1 MAIKKIQEEL
11 KKKTKKEKERFLQE
25 QLNKKENG
33 FLKEKLEELLK
44 RIRKDIHKKKEE
56 KKPEKAIA
64 EQLISALNEEE
75 VKPQQEIEEVQEQ
88 PQETHRRDYNANEYG
103 GIRTRYEITQDN
115 LSGIAYTTSQSTES
129 FINDLRDRLIQEGR
143 ISLSVTNAEET
154 RGELRNI
161 VDELFHG
168 SSPERRI
175 QYFTKLDT
183 AFREKQEQYTK
194 RKNNLP

>member
-25 QLNKKENG
+25 QLNKKEN
-33 FLKEKLEELLK
+33 
-44 RIRKDIHKKKEE
+44 EE

-168 SSPERRI
+168 SFPERRI
-175 QYFTKLDT
+175 QD
-183 AFREKQEQYTK
+183 
-194 RKNNLP
+194 RKS